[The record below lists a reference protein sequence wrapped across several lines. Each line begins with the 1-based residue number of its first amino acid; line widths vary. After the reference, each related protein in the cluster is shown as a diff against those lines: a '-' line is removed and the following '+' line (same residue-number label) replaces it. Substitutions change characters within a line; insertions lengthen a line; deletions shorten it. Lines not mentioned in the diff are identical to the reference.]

1 MRNFFEAKILFET
14 NINANGYSHLVIYG
28 KHINGYFCCIPDW
41 NVGCEMV
48 EPNDTQWNYQ
58 SLCKT
63 GLNQS
68 DAKIIVQEIK
78 KIMTELNGGA
88 E

>member
-1 MRNFFEAKILFET
+1 MNNFFEAHILFET
-14 NINANGYSHLVIYG
+14 NIAANGYNHLVIYG
-28 KHINGYFCCIPDW
+28 KHVNGYFCCIPDW
-41 NVGCEMV
+41 NVGCEMA
-48 EPNDTQWNYQ
+48 EPNDTYWNYQ

-78 KIMTELNGGA
+78 KIMKDLNGGA
-88 E
+88 A